1 VLLFVFSKMHS
12 VRGTS
17 NADSSLIKEPLT
29 TSFLADS
36 LRTYWLV
43 YMKSIPM
50 QHESK
55 TKFLNSALHVI
66 RAKGYT
72 ATRVEDICE
81 AAGLTKGSFFHH
93 FSSKEDMV
101 LSAAEHWNTVTG
113 DFFATAPYRS
123 LADPLERLLAY
134 IEFRKAL
141 LQGDLP
147 DFTCFVGTMV
157 QEVYGTHPSIR
168 EACEQSI
175 TDHASTLEPDI
186 AEAIRKYGIVAD
198 WTPTSLALYTQAVL
212 QGAFILAKAR
222 EGPEVAA
229 ACLDHLRRYFEMLF
243 TPAGTKGKTS

>member
-1 VLLFVFSKMHS
+1 
-12 VRGTS
+12 
-17 NADSSLIKEPLT
+17 
-29 TSFLADS
+29 
-36 LRTYWLV
+36 
-43 YMKSIPM
+43 MKSIQV

-72 ATRVEDICE
+72 AARVEDICE

-93 FSSKEDMV
+93 FSSKEDLV

-113 DFFATAPYRS
+113 GLFAIAPYRS

-134 IEFRKAL
+134 IEFRKLL

-175 TDHASTLEPDI
+175 TGHASTLEPDI
-186 AEAIRKYGIVAD
+186 AEAIRKYGIAAD
-198 WTPTSLALYTQAVL
+198 WTPASLALYTQAVL
-212 QGAFILAKAR
+212 QGAFILAKAK
-222 EGPEVAA
+222 ESAEVAA

-243 TPAGTKGKTS
+243 TPPGAKEKTS